1 MVFEQLTHSL
11 WNTIVSTV
19 SDKKKSD
26 TAGEKGKNVQME
38 KRNLSFPQ
46 GGKLLDYR
54 ENKNIRG
61 LPFLGMSTSELSRN
75 AANAEYIDEINKRK
89 TLLEKTSNKSM
100 QQNLDNIEKFSK
112 RSCVDRDAEYYRNL
126 QKNGRMKQVAEQNVF
141 YCLTGKSTN
150 ISEQNTLLFK
160 NMPYTEYTKPDN
172 ESGTPW
178 ELQPIRVKT
187 SPHTLCDVQ
196 LIRKEDRNILDK

>member
-1 MVFEQLTHSL
+1 MVFDNLTHTL
-11 WNTIVSTV
+11 WNTVKGLASEKKNETTE
-19 SDKKKSD
+19 DKKKV
-26 TAGEKGKNVQME
+26 ANIEKKN
-38 KRNLSFPQ
+38 LPFPQ
-46 GGKLLDYR
+46 GARFLDYR

-75 AANAEYIDEINKRK
+75 AAKAKYIDEISKRK
-89 TLLEKTSNKSM
+89 TMLEETAEQSM
-100 QQNLDNIEKFSK
+100 QANLDNIEKFSK

-126 QKNGRMKQVAEQNVF
+126 QKNTRMKQVAEQNVF

-160 NMPYTEYTKPDN
+160 NMPYTEYTKPDSK
-172 ESGTPW
+172 SGTPW

-187 SPHTLCDVQ
+187 SPQTLCDVK
-196 LIRKEDRNILDK
+196 LIGKEDTKILG